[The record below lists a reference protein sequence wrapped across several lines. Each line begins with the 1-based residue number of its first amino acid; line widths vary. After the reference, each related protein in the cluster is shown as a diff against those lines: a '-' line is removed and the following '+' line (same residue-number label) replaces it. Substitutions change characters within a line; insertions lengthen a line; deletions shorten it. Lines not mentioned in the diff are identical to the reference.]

1 MELLQLRYFCE
12 VARRESF
19 TKAAEEV
26 RVSQPSLSKTIK
38 NLEKEIGR
46 APCRE
51 RVLIQV

>member
-38 NLEKEIGR
+38 NLEKELEKIT
-46 APCRE
+46 E
-51 RVLIQV
+51 RIKRFSM